1 MRKIRKIFSGNK
13 FFQNNGFWRG
23 LNMNIKLY
31 LLSWNPE
38 TWFIITSRIEMLIHS
53 LFRLNQNTITTINKA
68 HNSNISVGLRSAVHK
83 TSLFFCSTQQ
93 WPRHICCIE
102 PGLSADIS
110 CKIIAMWRLIINIIN
125 TVSCPL
131 ASPHSNEP
139 TFNKSGRLLHWVFT
153 VQCPLSSD
161 QTSECFRGNSH

>member
-1 MRKIRKIFSGNK
+1 
-13 FFQNNGFWRG
+13 
-23 LNMNIKLY
+23 
-31 LLSWNPE
+31 
-38 TWFIITSRIEMLIHS
+38 MLIHS

-110 CKIIAMWRLIINIIN
+110 SEIIAM
-125 TVSCPL
+125 
-131 ASPHSNEP
+131 
-139 TFNKSGRLLHWVFT
+139 
-153 VQCPLSSD
+153 
-161 QTSECFRGNSH
+161 